1 MKQPLKGL
9 RVLDLSRVLA
19 GPWCSQLLADMG
31 AEVIKIESPCG
42 DDTRHWG
49 PPFAGGHSEG
59 DAAYFLAANR
69 GKKSLVLDFGKVED
83 LQRLYKLA
91 RHCDIVLENFKVGG
105 LAKYGLDYES
115 LIALN
120 PRLIYCSITG
130 FGQTG
135 PDAPRAGYDF
145 MIQAMGGLMSLTGT
159 AGKDDDSKDNAS
171 EPMKTGV
178 AITDLFTGL
187 YASNAILAAVVAR
200 QSSGIGCHIDVAL
213 FDVQLAMLA
222 NQAQNF
228 LASGKN
234 PPRLGNAH
242 PNIVPYQAFAC
253 ADGHLILA
261 VGNDG
266 QFARFCELAGL
277 DALIKDPRFAS
288 NSARVEHREQLL
300 PLIKKALLGKGR
312 DEWLALLHG
321 AGVPAGPI
329 NSVEEALA
337 EPQAQAR
344 QMQIRRDFNG
354 ESLPFVGS
362 PLRIDGE
369 ALNSPLP
376 PPLLGEHQQQML
388 DWLDSLD

>member
-31 AEVIKIESPCG
+31 AEVIKIEHPDGG

-49 PPFAGGHSEG
+49 PPYAGGHKEG

-69 GKKSLVLDFGKVED
+69 GKKSLLLDLKNPHDVARI
-83 LQRLYKLA
+83 QKLA
-91 RHCDIVLENFKVGG
+91 RHSDILLENFKVGG

-115 LIALN
+115 LKAIN
-120 PRLIYCSITG
+120 PKLVYCSVTG
-130 FGQTG
+130 FGQSG

-145 MIQAMGGLMSLTGT
+145 MIQAMGGLMSLTGD
-159 AGKDDDSKDNAS
+159 ALS

-187 YASNAILAAVVAR
+187 YAANAILAAIVAR
-200 QSSGIGCHIDVAL
+200 QSSNLGCHIDMAL

-228 LASGKN
+228 LAAGTN

-277 DALIKDPRFAS
+277 NELPNDSRFAT
-288 NSARVEHREQLL
+288 NAGRVSHREVLL
-300 PLIKKALLGKGR
+300 PLIKAAMLSKTKG
-312 DEWLALLHG
+312 EWLTLLNG
-321 AGVPAGPI
+321 AGVPVGSI
-329 NSVEEALA
+329 NTVSEALD
-337 EPQAQAR
+337 EPQAKHR
-344 QMQIRRDFNG
+344 QMQIVRDFNG
-354 ESLPFVGS
+354 ERLPFVGS
-362 PLRIDGE
+362 PVRMDGE
-369 ALNSPLP
+369 SLNSPLP
-376 PPLLGEHQQQML
+376 PPLLGEHQQEL
-388 DWLDSLD
+388 LAWLDGLEA

>member
-31 AEVIKIESPCG
+31 AEVIKIEHPDGG

-49 PPFAGGHSEG
+49 PPYAGGHSQG

-69 GKKSLVLDFGKVED
+69 GKKSLLLDLKKPED
-83 LQRLYKLA
+83 VARIQKLA
-91 RHCDIVLENFKVGG
+91 RHSDILLENFKVGG
-105 LAKYGLDYES
+105 LGKYGLDYES
-115 LIALN
+115 IRQLN
-120 PRLIYCSITG
+120 PALVYCSVTG
-130 FGQTG
+130 FGQSG

-159 AGKDDDSKDNAS
+159 AAS

-178 AITDLFTGL
+178 AITDIFTGL
-187 YASNAILAAVVAR
+187 YAANAILAAIVAR
-200 QSSGIGCHIDVAL
+200 QTTGIGCHIDMAL

-228 LASGKN
+228 LAGGQN

-277 DALIKDPRFAS
+277 NELPQDSRFAT
-288 NSARVEHREQLL
+288 NAGRVMHRELLL
-300 PLIKKALLGKGR
+300 PIIQRAMQGKTKAQ
-312 DEWLALLHG
+312 WLTELAD

-329 NSVEEALA
+329 NTVAEALS
-337 EPQAQAR
+337 EPQAIHR
-344 QMQIRRDFNG
+344 KMQIERDFNG
-354 ESLPFVGS
+354 ERLPFVGC
-362 PLRIDGE
+362 PVRMDGE
-369 ALNSPLP
+369 PLNSPLP
-376 PPLLGEHQQQML
+376 PPQLGEHQAEL
-388 DWLDSLD
+388 LAWLDGLEA

>member
-31 AEVIKIESPCG
+31 AEVIKIEHPDGG

-49 PPFAGGHSEG
+49 PPYAGGHTEG

-69 GKKSLVLDFGKVED
+69 GKKSLLLDLKNPHDVA
-83 LQRLYKLA
+83 QIQKLA
-91 RHCDIVLENFKVGG
+91 RHSDILLENFKVGG
-105 LAKYGLDYES
+105 LAKYGLDYGS
-115 LIALN
+115 LKAMT
-120 PRLIYCSITG
+120 PRLVYCSITG
-130 FGQTG
+130 FGQSG

-145 MIQAMGGLMSLTGT
+145 MIQAMGGLMSLTG
-159 AGKDDDSKDNAS
+159 AADVDGG

-187 YASNAILAAVVAR
+187 YAANAILAAIVAR
-200 QSSGIGCHIDVAL
+200 QSSGLGCHIDMAL

-228 LASGKN
+228 LAAGTN

-277 DALIKDPRFAS
+277 QELPSDSRFATNAGRIS
-288 NSARVEHREQLL
+288 HRETLL
-300 PLIKKALLGKGR
+300 PLIKAAMLSKTKG
-312 DEWLALLHG
+312 EWLTLLNG

-329 NSVEEALA
+329 NNVAEALD
-337 EPQAQAR
+337 EPQAKHR
-344 QMQIRRDFNG
+344 QMQIVRDFNG
-354 ESLPFVGS
+354 ERLPFVGS
-362 PLRIDGE
+362 PLRMDGE

-376 PPLLGEHQQQML
+376 PPRLGEHQAEL
-388 DWLDSLD
+388 LAWLDTLE

>member
-31 AEVIKIESPCG
+31 AEVIKVEHPHGG

-49 PPFAGGHSEG
+49 PPYAGGHDGG

-69 GKKSLVLDFGKVED
+69 GKKSLLLDLKNPED
-83 LQRLYKLA
+83 VARIQKLV
-91 RHCDIVLENFKVGG
+91 RHSDILLENFKVGG
-105 LAKYGLDYES
+105 LAKYGLDYPS
-115 LIALN
+115 LKAIN
-120 PRLIYCSITG
+120 PKLVYCSVTG
-130 FGQTG
+130 FGQSG

-145 MIQAMGGLMSLTGT
+145 MIQAMGGLMSLTG
-159 AGKDDDSKDNAS
+159 DDTG

-187 YASNAILAAVVAR
+187 YAANAILAAIVAR
-200 QSSGIGCHIDVAL
+200 QSSNLGCHIDMAL

-228 LASGKN
+228 LASGDN

-261 VGNDG
+261 VGNDS

-277 DALIKDPRFAS
+277 QELPSDSRFAT
-288 NSARVEHREQLL
+288 NAGRVSHREQLL
-300 PLIKKALLGKGR
+300 PLIKAAMLSKTKG
-312 DEWLALLHG
+312 EWLTLLNG
-321 AGVPAGPI
+321 AGVPAGAI
-329 NSVEEALA
+329 NSVAEALD
-337 EPQAQAR
+337 EPQAKHR
-344 QMQIRRDFNG
+344 QMQIERDFNG
-354 ESLPFVGS
+354 ERLPFVGS
-362 PLRIDGE
+362 PLRMDGE

-376 PPLLGEHQQQML
+376 PPRLGEHQAEL
-388 DWLDSLD
+388 LAWLDTLE

>member
-31 AEVIKIESPCG
+31 AEVIKVEHPHGG

-49 PPFAGGHSEG
+49 PPYAGGHDGG

-69 GKKSLVLDFGKVED
+69 GKKSLLLDLKNPED
-83 LQRLYKLA
+83 VARIQKLA
-91 RHCDIVLENFKVGG
+91 RHSDILLENFKVGG
-105 LAKYGLDYES
+105 LAKYGLDYPS
-115 LIALN
+115 LKAIN
-120 PRLIYCSITG
+120 PKLVYCSVTG
-130 FGQTG
+130 FGQSG

-145 MIQAMGGLMSLTGT
+145 MIQAMGGLMSLTG
-159 AGKDDDSKDNAS
+159 DDTS

-187 YASNAILAAVVAR
+187 YAANAILAAIVAR
-200 QSSGIGCHIDVAL
+200 QSSNLGCHIDMAL

-228 LASGKN
+228 LASGDN

-261 VGNDG
+261 VGNDS

-277 DALIKDPRFAS
+277 QELPSDSRFAT
-288 NSARVEHREQLL
+288 NAGRVSHREQLL
-300 PLIKKALLGKGR
+300 PLIKAAMLSKTKG
-312 DEWLALLHG
+312 EWLTLLNG

-329 NSVEEALA
+329 NRVAEALD
-337 EPQAQAR
+337 EPQAKHR
-344 QMQIRRDFNG
+344 QMQIVRDFNG
-354 ESLPFVGS
+354 ERLPFVGS
-362 PLRIDGE
+362 PVRMDGE

-376 PPLLGEHQQQML
+376 PPRLGEHQTEL
-388 DWLDSLD
+388 LAWLDTLE

>member
-31 AEVIKIESPCG
+31 AEVIKIEHPDGG

-49 PPFAGGHSEG
+49 PPYAGGHTQG

-69 GKKSLVLDFGKVED
+69 GKKSLLLDLKNPHDVA
-83 LQRLYKLA
+83 QIQKLA
-91 RHCDIVLENFKVGG
+91 RHSDILLENFKVGG
-105 LAKYGLDYES
+105 LAKYGLDYGS
-115 LIALN
+115 LKAMN
-120 PRLIYCSITG
+120 PQLVYCSITG
-130 FGQTG
+130 FGQSG

-145 MIQAMGGLMSLTGT
+145 MIQAMGGLMSLTG
-159 AGKDDDSKDNAS
+159 AADDGG

-187 YASNAILAAVVAR
+187 YAANAILAAIVAR
-200 QSSGIGCHIDVAL
+200 QSTGLGCHIDMAL

-228 LASGKN
+228 LASGQN

-277 DALIKDPRFAS
+277 HELPHDSRFAT
-288 NSARVEHREQLL
+288 NAGRVRHRETLL
-300 PLIKKALLGKGR
+300 PLIKAAMLTKSKG
-312 DEWLALLHG
+312 EWLALLND

-329 NSVEEALA
+329 NTVSEALD
-337 EPQAQAR
+337 EPQAQHR
-344 QMQIRRDFNG
+344 QMQIERDFNG
-354 ESLPFVGS
+354 ERLPFVGS
-362 PLRIDGE
+362 PVKMDGE

-376 PPLLGEHQQQML
+376 PPRLGEHQQEL
-388 DWLDSLD
+388 LAWLDGLES